1 MLAYGIVA
9 ESVAQP
15 VRKPVPWFLE
25 DRGRPLLSLIA
36 ALACF
41 LVTPMLP
48 NEMRL
53 ILCFDVAAIV
63 YVGLF
68 VWLMNVAT
76 QQDCIRL
83 STRSRWRN
91 FHLLLLIL
99 LTLVGILVIPSMAHP
114 GNGSELMHLLH
125 YCAALLAIALGWL
138 IAHISFGLHYMH
150 MYYNDT
156 IPNDGARFDEGM
168 AYPEQKLP
176 DYWDFMYYSFTIAMC
191 YQTSDVTITNPK
203 VRRVT
208 LLHAIYSFF
217 FVCTILGLVINI
229 LSNVI

>member
-9 ESVAQP
+9 QLSAQP
-15 VRKPVPWFLE
+15 ARTSVPWILE
-25 DRGRPLLSLIA
+25 DRGRPLLSVVA
-36 ALACF
+36 GVVCYLA
-41 LVTPMLP
+41 TPMLP
-48 NEMRL
+48 NDMRL
-53 ILCFDVAAIV
+53 ILCFDVAATL
-63 YVGLF
+63 YVALF
-68 VWLMNVAT
+68 VWLMNIAT

-91 FHLLLLIL
+91 FHLFLLVL
-99 LTLVGILVIPSMAHP
+99 LTLVGFLVIPVLARQI
-114 GNGSELMHLLH
+114 NGSELLRFFH
-125 YCAALLAIALGWL
+125 YGAALLAVALGWL
-138 IAHISFGLHYMH
+138 VAHISFGLHYMH

-156 IPNDGARFDEGM
+156 MPEDGEKFDEGM
-168 AYPEQKLP
+168 SYPEQEMP

-217 FVCTILGLVINI
+217 FVATILGLVINI
-229 LSNVI
+229 LSNII